1 MKSIAEISIWL
12 GLTLG
17 LVWFASDGAICHEQ
31 QRLANGLG
39 LALGLARFDSP
50 AGVEF
55 VPRCLL
61 FTLRAPR
68 RGQLEA
74 AKC

>member
-1 MKSIAEISIWL
+1 MSIYL
-12 GLTLG
+12 GLALG
-17 LVWFASDGAICHEQ
+17 LVWLASDGATCHRQ

-39 LALGLARFDSP
+39 LALGLVRFDLP

-68 RGQLEA
+68 RGRLEA
-74 AKC
+74 VKC